1 MKTYGRRKRV
11 ECPEQAESVAL
22 ISKSDRTLKKAQ
34 PFDAYGRH
42 STRFVRA
49 ALSERQAR
57 RRDEDLRACPIEPG
71 DRVLSWVAICMEQKP
86 ASRTSFP
93 VRSSDQVRKALLRVI
108 SLISFFMAQLLVR
121 DLEDAVVQALKQKA
135 AEEGTSVEE
144 AHRRILR
151 LALLSK
157 KPKKGFKEF
166 LLEMPE
172 GGDDY
177 IFDRHRSQPR
187 EVLL

>member
-1 MKTYGRRKRV
+1 MTAQV
-11 ECPEQAESVAL
+11 EE
-22 ISKSDRTLKKAQ
+22 T
-34 PFDAYGRH
+34 
-42 STRFVRA
+42 
-49 ALSERQAR
+49 
-57 RRDEDLRACPIEPG
+57 
-71 DRVLSWVAICMEQKP
+71 
-86 ASRTSFP
+86 
-93 VRSSDQVRKALLRVI
+93 LLRVI

-187 EVLL
+187 EALL

>member
-1 MKTYGRRKRV
+1 MEKT
-11 ECPEQAESVAL
+11 
-22 ISKSDRTLKKAQ
+22 
-34 PFDAYGRH
+34 
-42 STRFVRA
+42 
-49 ALSERQAR
+49 
-57 RRDEDLRACPIEPG
+57 
-71 DRVLSWVAICMEQKP
+71 
-86 ASRTSFP
+86 
-93 VRSSDQVRKALLRVI
+93 LLRVI

-121 DLEDAVVQALKQKA
+121 DLEDAVVQALRQKA

-157 KPKKGFKEF
+157 KPEKDFKEF

-172 GGDDY
+172 GGDDDV
-177 IFDRHRSQPR
+177 FERRRSQPR

>member
-1 MKTYGRRKRV
+1 MNWRCYRNHLVSR
-11 ECPEQAESVAL
+11 E
-22 ISKSDRTLKKAQ
+22 
-34 PFDAYGRH
+34 
-42 STRFVRA
+42 
-49 ALSERQAR
+49 
-57 RRDEDLRACPIEPG
+57 LRA
-71 DRVLSWVAICMEQKP
+71 
-86 ASRTSFP
+86 
-93 VRSSDQVRKALLRVI
+93 QVEKTLLRVI

-121 DLEDAVVQALKQKA
+121 DLEDAVVQALRQKA

-157 KPKKGFKEF
+157 KPDKDFKEF

-172 GGDDY
+172 GGDDDV
-177 IFDRHRSQPR
+177 FERRRSQPR